1 MKEEQIEKVSYWNIV
16 WEQFSK
22 GVLPMFG
29 LIAVATLVLLAI
41 YAPIISLDKPFF
53 YSTSEGFNF
62 PGLQLFLTVIFLK
75 MVLIFFSTFKCF

>member
-53 YSTSEGFNF
+53 TQLLRGFNF
-62 PGLQLFLTVIFLK
+62 PGLQLFLTVIF
-75 MVLIFFSTFKCF
+75 